1 MKKDS
6 EQPEFI
12 IGAFW
17 PIGLGLAAI
26 VTGILFLI
34 TTGPLRVV
42 LFVIM
47 ILLIAAASAILGA
60 IWISRRT
67 QP

>member
-60 IWISRRT
+60 IWISRRN